1 MTTKTKQKPTKQV
14 EQKPAEPAFT
24 KKKLVASQTY
34 GKYKDILNVLLN
46 DNKLYTRAEVEQ
58 IIKNAYSGKYQID

>member
-1 MTTKTKQKPTKQV
+1 MLLYDDNV
-14 EQKPAEPAFT
+14 
-24 KKKLVASQTY
+24 SQY
-34 GKYKDILNVLLN
+34 NISQLLNRIKEDGQIDFSKYKDILNVLLN